1 MLIKDF
7 NYLMYNKTKHKER
20 KYFFMRCFQ
29 HFSSPDILSRH
40 KSSCM
45 VINGEQAIR
54 MPEKENNT
62 LKFQNF
68 HKQMPVP
75 FVIYADFEAIFKH
88 FQEANEC
95 HICNQAYTNKDI
107 RVRDHCH
114 ITGSYRGS
122 AHQYCNL
129 KVRINSKEFKIPV
142 IFHNLKGYD
151 SYFIMQEIGGI
162 VKQQQMDINAINNNN
177 NNNNHNNGL
186 ISVHPWYGSSPD
198 IKVK

>member
-1 MLIKDF
+1 
-7 NYLMYNKTKHKER
+7 MYNKTKHKER

-29 HFSSPDILSRH
+29 HFSGPDILTRH

-122 AHQYCNL
+122 AHQYRNL
-129 KVRINSKEFKIPV
+129 KLRINPKEFKI
-142 IFHNLKGYD
+142 
-151 SYFIMQEIGGI
+151 
-162 VKQQQMDINAINNNN
+162 
-177 NNNNHNNGL
+177 
-186 ISVHPWYGSSPD
+186 SSRFLLSFTIWEDMTTILLCRRSEALPSSSRW
-198 IKVK
+198 I